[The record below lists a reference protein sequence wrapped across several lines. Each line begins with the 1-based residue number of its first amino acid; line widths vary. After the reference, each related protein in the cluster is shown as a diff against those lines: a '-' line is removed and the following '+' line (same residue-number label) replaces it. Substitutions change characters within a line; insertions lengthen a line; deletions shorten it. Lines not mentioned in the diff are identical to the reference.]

1 MASSGLES
9 FVNNIRNMYQNVNVN
24 YTEVFN
30 LINSH
35 MYFFNESSQNLL
47 DNVLPVF
54 ILPDFTL
61 PHVSV
66 LYSIVTQLQQQQN
79 NNPVANPVNQDKLIL
94 AIENCILLA
103 DSRQV
108 NDFFFTKYS
117 YQFYFH

>member
-35 MYFFNESSQNLL
+35 MDFFNESSQNLL

-117 YQFYFH
+117 YQFYFP